1 MACHLCLRI
10 CSNCVQ
16 EAWTNDC
23 AALLLIPVPA
33 PAQVPGS
40 RDCSAL
46 HHPRFT
52 HKTWLIW
59 ILALHLG
66 LILLQIHTEKSLA
79 EV

>member
-1 MACHLCLRI
+1 MACQLCLRI

-16 EAWTNDC
+16 EAWTNG
-23 AALLLIPVPA
+23 LLLIPVPA

-46 HHPRFT
+46 NRLRFA

-59 ILALHLG
+59 ILTQHLG
-66 LILLQIHTEKSLA
+66 LILLQIHAEKPLA